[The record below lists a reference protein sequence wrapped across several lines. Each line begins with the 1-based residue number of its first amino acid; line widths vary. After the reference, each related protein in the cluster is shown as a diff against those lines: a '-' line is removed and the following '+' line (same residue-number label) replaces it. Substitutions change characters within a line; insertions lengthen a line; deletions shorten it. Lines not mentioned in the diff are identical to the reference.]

1 MLGSGKVYIFDGKK
15 SIKSN
20 QKRCTVYGI
29 YIDEENTVSSP
40 IVLSNDSN
48 RLSFSTYEEIY
59 ERMREGIVAVIDASD
74 IQILELSEDSIH
86 AEINSYSEA
95 GEDEIVSM
103 INAAADTTVDARSIV
118 LSMDHSYMDMIDHG
132 SSTDYSVTVITIKVG
147 REWRKYRFLGNPG
160 SPLSARTH
168 AYSKIGSQLATI
180 MYRARNLRDREAE
193 EYARRIAETLMPI
206 IVMPSARG
214 GVRTLPRFEERADAM
229 WFYAKHLEPII
240 RDLYN
245 ASENLSKELRGDIN
259 VLFEMYQKYMGS
271 QLKVKWIEDQVKLV
285 EEGKKKKKEK
295 EKKMKI
301 EEEKSEEK
309 KENEEKEEEK
319 KKLKID

>member
-1 MLGSGKVYIFDGKK
+1 MLGSGKVYIFDGKRSK
-15 SIKSN
+15 KFN
-20 QKRCTVYGI
+20 QKRCTIYGI
-29 YIDEENTVSSP
+29 YIDEENAVSSP
-40 IVLSNDSN
+40 IVLGNDSSN
-48 RLSFSTYEEIY
+48 VSFSIYEEIY

-74 IQILELSEDSIH
+74 IQILELSEDSIQ
-86 AEINSYSEA
+86 AEINGYSEA

-103 INAAADTTVDARSIV
+103 INAAADTRNIV

-147 REWRKYRFLGNPG
+147 REWRRYRFLGNPG
-160 SPLSARTH
+160 SPLSVRTY

-193 EYARRIAETLMPI
+193 EYARRIVETPMPI

-229 WFYAKHLEPII
+229 WFYAKHLEPMI

-271 QLKVKWIEDQVKLV
+271 QLKVKWIEDQVKLI

-295 EKKMKI
+295 EKMKI

-309 KENEEKEEEK
+309 KENGEKEEK